1 MPRPWRRPR
10 LCVVARAH
18 DACDGRKS
26 SHRDHPRS
34 TVAAL
39 LVFVLRTRL
48 GVRVGEAVLWAGSA
62 FGGSTVVVL
71 GALVF
76 VSGG

>member
-1 MPRPWRRPR
+1 MSVR
-10 LCVVARAH
+10 LLWLLIAVLL
-18 DACDGRKS
+18 
-26 SHRDHPRS
+26 S

-39 LVFVLRTRL
+39 LVFILRSRL
-48 GVRVGEAVLWAGSA
+48 GARASEAVLWAGSA
-62 FGGSTVVVL
+62 FGGGSMVVVL

>member
-1 MPRPWRRPR
+1 MSGPAVGAR
-10 LCVVARAH
+10 LLWLLIAVLL
-18 DACDGRKS
+18 
-26 SHRDHPRS
+26 S

-39 LVFVLRTRL
+39 LVFILRSRL
-48 GVRVGEAVLWAGSA
+48 GARASEAVLWAGSA
-62 FGGSTVVVL
+62 FGGSMVVVL

>member
-1 MPRPWRRPR
+1 MSVR
-10 LCVVARAH
+10 LLWLLVALLA
-18 DACDGRKS
+18 
-26 SHRDHPRS
+26 S

-39 LVFVLRTRL
+39 LVFILRIRL
-48 GVRVGEAVLWAGSA
+48 GARGSEAVLWAGSA
-62 FGGSTVVVL
+62 FAGSMAVVL

>member
-1 MPRPWRRPR
+1 MSARLPW
-10 LCVVARAH
+10 LLVAVLL
-18 DACDGRKS
+18 
-26 SHRDHPRS
+26 S

-48 GVRVGEAVLWAGSA
+48 GARATEAALWAGSA
-62 FGGSTVVVL
+62 FGGSMLVVL

-76 VSGG
+76 LFGG